1 MTDPTPTPH
10 SADPVVSFLHRTAAK
25 AAGDCRFETAVE
37 IRAWADAIAQRDVSP
52 PAAADHAKGPSV
64 DDVDELCQ
72 EFGFHLDSDDDYSL
86 SILRDMITAAITRW
100 PAPVAQFGDL
110 PEPDPCLGEVVGYIM
125 GGHEIDGKRIRL
137 SIAVLEPCP
146 VDEWRPIARKAL
158 RRLTAP
164 PVAQPPAQPVN
175 LAKLRDP
182 DFSGGLTPSQHL
194 DVVHGGADLTW
205 QSIKT
210 APKDGTLVLTISE
223 SGYPEE
229 VISDNYKL
237 CNFSFLQ
244 YNRTIDTWVDRLGS
258 SGYFP
263 THWQPL
269 PGPPNTINQPS

>member
-1 MTDPTPTPH
+1 
-10 SADPVVSFLHRTAAK
+10 
-25 AAGDCRFETAVE
+25 
-37 IRAWADAIAQRDVSP
+37 
-52 PAAADHAKGPSV
+52 
-64 DDVDELCQ
+64 
-72 EFGFHLDSDDDYSL
+72 
-86 SILRDMITAAITRW
+86 
-100 PAPVAQFGDL
+100 
-110 PEPDPCLGEVVGYIM
+110 
-125 GGHEIDGKRIRL
+125 
-137 SIAVLEPCP
+137 
-146 VDEWRPIARKAL
+146 
-158 RRLTAP
+158 
-164 PVAQPPAQPVN
+164 VN

-194 DVVHGGADLTW
+194 DVVHGGADPTW